1 VAIQTR
7 YSSGFAVALA
17 TAGLASAGTADA
29 ALMNGFSD
37 ASFNTSVFISVV
49 ERNSTNQTLRNL
61 VIDTGTRTLDAF
73 GGVAWSTTPEQ
84 ETQILAFL
92 ASAAATSSVL
102 FNVGGGLNDQSFSTD
117 LQGFLTTGDAAGP
130 AVDGFAQLG
139 TAITNI
145 DTFIG
150 DTQSG
155 TFNAAGVL
163 SANAA
168 IDPGWH
174 NVAWGSDV
182 GGGIEVSN
190 EVLFGQAA
198 ALTGWKTDPSFA
210 IIRSALGGVE
220 SNLLTGDI
228 SFTAIPLPGA
238 AWLIAPGLGL
248 LTPWIRRRKAG

>member
-1 VAIQTR
+1 VANQKN
-7 YSSGFAVALA
+7 SGCGIAVALA
-17 TAGLASAGTADA
+17 VVGLASAGSANA

-37 ASFNTSVFISVV
+37 GSFNTSVFISVV

-61 VIDTGTRTLDAF
+61 VIDTGTRTLDSF
-73 GGVAWSTTPEQ
+73 GGLSWSTTPEQ
-84 ETQILAFL
+84 EAQILAFL
-92 ASAAATSSVL
+92 ASAAATSSVS
-102 FNVGGGLNDQSFSTD
+102 FNIGGGLNDQSFSTD
-117 LQGFLTTGDAAGP
+117 LQGFLTTGDATGP

-150 DTQSG
+150 NTANG

-163 SANAA
+163 AANAA

-190 EVLFGQAA
+190 EVLFGRAA
-198 ALTGWKTDPSFA
+198 PLTGWKTDASFA

-220 SNLLTGDI
+220 SNRETGDI

-238 AWLIAPGLGL
+238 AWLIAPAMGL
-248 LTPWIRRRKAG
+248 LAPWIRRRNVG